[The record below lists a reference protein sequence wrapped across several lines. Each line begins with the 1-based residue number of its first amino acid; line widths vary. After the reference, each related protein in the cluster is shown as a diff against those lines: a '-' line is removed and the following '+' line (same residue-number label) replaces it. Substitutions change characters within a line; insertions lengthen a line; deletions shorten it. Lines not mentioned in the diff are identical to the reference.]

1 MNGGENGVT
10 QNGQNVNR
18 YSGAGQMGNG
28 HQENNFQDEDRPESV
43 QSNDSMCSGPLSK
56 SL

>member
-1 MNGGENGVT
+1 MNGAENGVT
-10 QNGQNVNR
+10 QNGGNR
-18 YSGAGQMGNG
+18 YGAGQMGNG

>member
-10 QNGQNVNR
+10 QNGSVNR
-18 YSGAGQMGNG
+18 YSGARQMGNG